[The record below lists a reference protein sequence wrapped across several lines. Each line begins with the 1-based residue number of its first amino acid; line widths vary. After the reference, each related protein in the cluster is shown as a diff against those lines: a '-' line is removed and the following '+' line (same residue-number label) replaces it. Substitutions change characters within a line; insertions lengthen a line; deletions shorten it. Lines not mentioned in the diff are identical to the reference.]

1 MTTQVQPETA
11 KPEPSRYV
19 GQSLRRKEDPRLI
32 TGRATY
38 TDDINI
44 PGMVYAAIVRS
55 TEAHA
60 RITSIDTQ
68 EALAHPGVVAVFT
81 GADLEGVEAPIPMVW
96 APPGV
101 EVKVPEHWPLAKDKV
116 GYVGHAVAVV
126 LGTDK
131 YGVIDA
137 AEKVIVDYEPLPA
150 VVDVEKALEA
160 DSPVIH
166 EEYGTNKCF
175 EWSLGGGDIEA
186 ALRDSDVVFERR
198 VVNHRTAGGA
208 IEPRV
213 SLADYRAGNLTLWSS
228 TQIPH
233 ILRLLLSMQ
242 LGMSEEKIRVVAP
255 EVGGGFGS
263 KLNCYPEE
271 VLVCWAARKLGRA
284 VKWTETRSE
293 NMTTTHHGR
302 DQIAYVRMGA
312 KRDGTVTGMH
322 ARIIQDLGSYHLI
335 EGPVIPCLGGFV
347 MSGCYAFP
355 AVQTDIVG
363 VFTTKF
369 ATDAIRGAG
378 RPEATHMIEMCMDQL
393 ADELGMDRLE
403 LRRKNFI
410 PKEDFPA
417 ELPIGVIYD
426 SGDYEGTLDKLL
438 EHLDVDAFRREQ
450 AELRE
455 RGVYRGIGFS
465 TYVEI
470 CGLAPSRVVGPSGFG
485 LQAGYWESAQV
496 RVHPSGTATL
506 FTRSPPHGQ
515 GHETGFAQIVADRI
529 GCTPEQVEVIHGD
542 TQTGPFG
549 MGTYGSRS
557 LAVGGESAARAAE
570 KVRTKAKE
578 IAAHLLE
585 AAPEDLELKEGKYQ
599 VRGSPDKSMTLADI
613 AGAAYIPED
622 LPEGMEPGLSEQT
635 FYDPENFVWPFG
647 AHACVVDVDV
657 DTGKV
662 DIVRYVAVDDCG
674 PAINPLLIDGQVHG
688 GIAHAL
694 GQALFEQVV
703 YDDEGQLI
711 TGTFVD
717 YALPTA
723 AELPSFE
730 TDRTETPSPT
740 NSLGVKGIGEAG
752 TIACTPTMVNA
763 VVDAL
768 RPLGV
773 TYIDMPLT
781 PMRVWQ
787 TIQEARGGGSGPRAT
802 EQGRQTDEHGS
813 GSAGSGPA
821 APAEGGES

>member
-1 MTTQVQPETA
+1 MTTEV
-11 KPEPSRYV
+11 KPEGGAETQAERWV
-19 GQSLRRKEDPRLI
+19 GQALRRKEDPRLI

-38 TDDINI
+38 TDDMNL
-44 PGMVYAAIVRS
+44 PGMLYAAIVRS

-60 RITSIDTQ
+60 RISSIDAE
-68 EALAHPGVVAVFT
+68 EARNHPGVAAVFT
-81 GADLEGVEAPIPMVW
+81 GDDLGDIAAPIPMVW

-101 EVKVPEHWPLAKDKV
+101 EVKVPEHWPLAKEKV
-116 GYVGHAVAVV
+116 GYVGHAIALV
-126 LGTDK
+126 LGSDK
-131 YGVIDA
+131 FGVVDA
-137 AEKVIVDYEPLPA
+137 AEKVVVDYEPLPA
-150 VVDVEKALEA
+150 VTDPEKALEEG
-160 DSPVIH
+160 SPVIH
-166 EEYGTNKCF
+166 DDFGTNKCF
-175 EWSLGGGDIEA
+175 EWSLGGGEIEA
-186 ALRDSDVVFERR
+186 ALRDSDVVVERR

-208 IEPRV
+208 IEPRA
-213 SLADYRAGNLTLWSS
+213 SLADFRAGYLTLWSS

-233 ILRLLLSMQ
+233 IMRLLLSMQ
-242 LGMSEEKIRVVAP
+242 LEVSEEKIRVVAP

-271 VLVCWAARKLGRA
+271 VLVCWAARKLGRP

-293 NMTTTHHGR
+293 NMSTTHHGR
-302 DQIAYVRMGA
+302 DQIAYVKIGA
-312 KRDGTVTGMH
+312 KRDGTVTGIH
-322 ARIIQDLGSYHLI
+322 ARIIQDLGSYLLI
-335 EGPVIPCLGGFV
+335 EGPVIPALGAFV
-347 MSGCYAFP
+347 MSGCYRFP
-355 AVQTDIVG
+355 AIQTDVVG

-378 RPEATHMIEMCMDQL
+378 RPEATHMIEMTMDQL

-410 PKEDFPA
+410 PKDAFPA
-417 ELPIGVIYD
+417 ELPIGVVYD
-426 SGDYEGTLDKLL
+426 SGNYEGTLDRLL
-438 EHLDVDAFRREQ
+438 EMVDVNAFRKEQ

-455 RGVYRGIGFS
+455 QGVYRGIGFS

-470 CGLAPSRVVGPSGFG
+470 CGLAPSRVVGPNGFG

-506 FTRSPPHGQ
+506 FTGSSPHGQ

-570 KVRTKAKE
+570 KVRDKARE

-585 AAPEDLELKEGKYQ
+585 AAPEDVELRKGKYQ
-599 VRGSPDKSMTLADI
+599 VRGSPDKAMTLADI
-613 AGAAYIPED
+613 AGAAYIPQD

-647 AHACVVDVDV
+647 AHACIVDVDIE
-657 DTGKV
+657 TGKV
-662 DIVRYVAVDDCG
+662 EIARYVAVDDCG
-674 PAINPLLIDGQVHG
+674 PAINPTLIDGQVHG
-688 GIAHAL
+688 GIVHAL

-703 YDDEGQLI
+703 YDENGQLM
-711 TGTFVD
+711 TGTFVE

-730 TDRTETPSPT
+730 TARTETPSPT
-740 NSLGVKGIGEAG
+740 NTLGVKGIGEAG
-752 TIACTPTMVNA
+752 TIACTPAVTNA
-763 VVDAL
+763 VIDAL
-768 RPLGV
+768 KPLGL
-773 TYIDMPLT
+773 TWIDMPLT

-787 TIQEARGGGSGPRAT
+787 AIQQAKGGAS
-802 EQGRQTDEHGS
+802 
-813 GSAGSGPA
+813 
-821 APAEGGES
+821 